1 MTARLVDPP
10 LLGQTVK
17 YSPALGVWES
27 ATVIAT
33 KYEVNQGAFTTLGYA
48 SPYIRRTQNVHLLR
62 ADQTA
67 TLDVYPASDT
77 GEHGPD
83 EWCHFQA
90 NCRVPGT

>member
-1 MTARLVDPP
+1 MRPTLVDPP

-17 YSPALGVWES
+17 YSPQLGVWES
-27 ATVIAT
+27 AVVIAT
-33 KYEVNQGAFTTLGYA
+33 KYEVDEATFAALGLT
-48 SPYIRRTQNVHLLR
+48 STYIRRTQNVHLLR
-62 ADQTA
+62 ADQRVA
-67 TLDVYPASDT
+67 FDVYPASDT